1 MISAYLLSWRHRHRG
16 SWPPSAAP
24 ALSSPAPAAAARICA
39 WAPWASLG
47 PRWRPWGRWFIYG
60 YGSIPINTI
69 FSGMNIHLPAI
80 LMFTRGTRFWPT
92 AILVDSGW
100 DSCGWWGT
108 VWYSMVQWSRMYLI
122 GSLCRIR
129 DRSDYSTRPL
139 TKEFADH
146 TAGEEHPVLS
156 ISIYF
161 SHVGFSMI
169 NHPFPLGI
177 NDAPSAVALSSQAPL
192 TVLVPC
198 ARTIDGAEDRWAAGD
213 PGSPI
218 DPFWT
223 KQFLP
228 FFGIQFLW
236 ISRISRFFF
245 PSEKI
250 SHSHLMLLV
259 SNGWFQIVNFL
270 VDCSTPG
277 FSGSHGLP
285 A

>member
-1 MISAYLLSWRHRHRG
+1 
-16 SWPPSAAP
+16 
-24 ALSSPAPAAAARICA
+24 
-39 WAPWASLG
+39 
-47 PRWRPWGRWFIYG
+47 
-60 YGSIPINTI
+60 
-69 FSGMNIHLPAI
+69 
-80 LMFTRGTRFWPT
+80 
-92 AILVDSGW
+92 
-100 DSCGWWGT
+100 
-108 VWYSMVQWSRMYLI
+108 MYLI

-146 TAGEEHPVLS
+146 AAGEEHPVLS

-161 SHVGFSMI
+161 SHGRFPNIWGTPKSSILVGFSMI

-259 SNGWFQIVNFL
+259 SNGWFQIVKFWL
-270 VDCSTPG
+270 IVPSPG